1 MLTLLTADESLHMVK
16 LDAQDLDINKI
27 LNSIICFRG
36 NHFEKFK
43 VIFAFAG
50 KCRCDVSLSHL
61 QNFILKLNGRK
72 ITL

>member
-1 MLTLLTADESLHMVK
+1 MLNLLTADESLHMLK
-16 LDAQDLDINKI
+16 LDAQDLDINSI

-50 KCRCDVSLSHL
+50 KCRFNVSLLHP
-61 QNFILKLNGRK
+61 QIFYFEIKW
-72 ITL
+72 